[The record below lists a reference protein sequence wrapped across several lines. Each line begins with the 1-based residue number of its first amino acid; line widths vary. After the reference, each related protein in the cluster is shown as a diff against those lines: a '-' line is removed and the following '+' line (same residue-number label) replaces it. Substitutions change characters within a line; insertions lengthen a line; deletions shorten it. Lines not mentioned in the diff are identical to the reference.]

1 MDGNASS
8 PLVKIKFLLPALG
21 FTVVVGLFFWSGRF
35 MTTDTVADGVTRITP
50 ANSLK
55 TPLPSPSA
63 TVAMTGTSEPATLTA
78 VPTDT
83 STPTPSP
90 TNTQTATLPP
100 PTQTATATLTPSQTP
115 SATLD
120 SVETAVSTT
129 APEPWPTTN
138 PTLLVKPPAEI
149 DGNQSHLWFARP
161 VDGNNSPSAPYR
173 FGMTYN
179 QRLVP
184 HRAVDIAND
193 PGTAV
198 VAVGPGTVFY
208 AGEDIETLFGPK
220 ADFYG
225 RVVVVKMDWQWEGRT
240 IYTLYGHLESV
251 AVAAGQVVNPGDVLG
266 GVGSAGVA
274 LGPHLHFEVRQ
285 DDPYDYG
292 SVRNPELW
300 YWPFSGRGV
309 LAGRVVDA
317 NGYFMPGT
325 RVNLECSDGTPR
337 TVDTYWDQYTPPDD
351 VLVENFAI
359 SDLPAGA
366 CRVWADLFGEVV
378 EQFVEI
384 RPAELNIVVL
394 QARP

>member
-1 MDGNASS
+1 MDKNTS
-8 PLVKIKFLLPALG
+8 PKQTKIKFLLPALG
-21 FTVVVGLFFWSGRF
+21 VAVVVGLFFWSGKF
-35 MTTDTVADGVTRITP
+35 MTTDTAADGVARITP
-50 ANSLK
+50 ADSLK

-63 TVAMTGTSEPATLTA
+63 TVVMAGILEPATLTA

-83 STPTPSP
+83 STATPSP
-90 TNTQTATLPP
+90 TNTQTPTALL
-100 PTQTATATLTPSQTP
+100 PTQTATATSTPSPTP
-115 SATLD
+115 IAAQD
-120 SVETAVSTT
+120 PAETAVPTNT
-129 APEPWPTTN
+129 PEPWPTTN
-138 PTLLVKPPAEI
+138 PTLLLKPPAEI
-149 DGNQSHLWFARP
+149 DSSQSHLWFGRP
-161 VDGNNSPSAPYR
+161 VDGNNIPSAPYR

-193 PGTAV
+193 PGTLV
-198 VAVGPGTVFY
+198 VAIGPGTVFY

-225 RVVVVKMDWQWEGRT
+225 RVVVVKMDWQWEGHT

-251 AVAAGQVVNPGDVLG
+251 AVTTGQVVNPGDVLG

-337 TVDTYWDQYTPPDD
+337 TVNTYWDQNTPPDD

-359 SDLPAGA
+359 SDLPAGS
-366 CRVWADLFGEVV
+366 CRVWVDLFDEVV

-384 RPAELNIVVL
+384 QPAELSVVLL

>member
-1 MDGNASS
+1 MTTVPPSASPSVSPTPASS
-8 PLVKIKFLLPALG
+8 PP
-21 FTVVVGLFFWSGRF
+21 
-35 MTTDTVADGVTRITP
+35 
-50 ANSLK
+50 
-55 TPLPSPSA
+55 A
-63 TVAMTGTSEPATLTA
+63 TVTATDTSEPATPTA
-78 VPTDT
+78 VPTGAA
-83 STPTPSP
+83 TPTPFP
-90 TNTQTATLPP
+90 TNTQHPPTETATVTPIPSQPP
-100 PTQTATATLTPSQTP
+100 AATVDPEQTAWPTPTR
-115 SATLD
+115 
-120 SVETAVSTT
+120 
-129 APEPWPTTN
+129 EPWPTTN
-138 PTLLVKPPAEI
+138 PTLLLKPPIEI
-149 DGNQSHLWFARP
+149 DGSQSHLWFSRP
-161 VDGNNSPSAPYR
+161 VDGNNIPSAPYR

-193 PGTAV
+193 PGTPV
-198 VAVGPGTVFY
+198 VAVGPGTVLY
-208 AGEDIETLFGPK
+208 AGEDMETLFGPK

-225 RVVVVKMDWQWEGRT
+225 RVVVVEMDWQWEGHT

-251 AVAAGQVVNPGDVLG
+251 AITTGQVVNPGDVLG

-300 YWPFSGRGV
+300 YWPFNGRGV

-317 NGYFMPGT
+317 NGYLMPGT
-325 RVNLECSDGTPR
+325 TVNLECSDGTPR
-337 TVDTYWDQYTPPDD
+337 TVATYWDQYTPPDD
-351 VLVENFAI
+351 ALVENFAI
-359 SDLPAGA
+359 SDLPAGT

-384 RPAELNIVVL
+384 RPTELSVVVL

>member
-1 MDGNASS
+1 MDENGSS
-8 PLVKIKFLLPALG
+8 SQIKIKFLLPALG
-21 FTVVVGLFFWSGRF
+21 IVVLAGLFILSAKYIPTE
-35 MTTDTVADGVTRITP
+35 TTSDGIALITP
-50 ANSLK
+50 VS
-55 TPLPSPSA
+55 TPLPSPLA
-63 TVAMTGTSEPATLTA
+63 TVVVTGTSEPATLTA

-83 STPTPSP
+83 STATPSP
-90 TNTQTATLPP
+90 TNTQTATLHP
-100 PTQTATATLTPSQTP
+100 PTQTPIATSTSTPTPIATQDP
-115 SATLD
+115 A
-120 SVETAVSTT
+120 ETAVPTT
-129 APEPWPTTN
+129 VAEPWPTTN
-138 PTLLVKPPAEI
+138 PTLLLKPPAEI
-149 DGNQSHLWFARP
+149 NGSQSHLWFSRP
-161 VDGNNSPSAPYR
+161 VDGNNSPSVPYR

-179 QRLVP
+179 QRLAP
-184 HRAVDIAND
+184 HRAVDIANN

-225 RVVVVKMDWQWEGRT
+225 RVVVVKMDWQWEGHT

-251 AVAAGQVVNPGDVLG
+251 AVTTGQVVNPGDVLG

-300 YWPFSGRGV
+300 YWPFNGRGV

-325 RVNLECSDGTPR
+325 RVNLECSDATPR
-337 TVDTYWDQYTPPDD
+337 TVDTYWDQYTSPDD

-359 SDLPAGA
+359 SDLPAGT

-384 RPAELNIVVL
+384 QPAELSVVVL